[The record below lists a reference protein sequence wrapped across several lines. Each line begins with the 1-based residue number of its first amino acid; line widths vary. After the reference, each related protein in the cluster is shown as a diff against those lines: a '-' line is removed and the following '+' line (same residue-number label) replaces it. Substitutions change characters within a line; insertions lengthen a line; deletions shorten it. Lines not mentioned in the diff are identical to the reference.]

1 MEGMAEFA
9 VQNILKEDEDFQNYL
24 TTFMGTDPTTYQIRK
39 SMGKDFAQAIY
50 EKHGKESF
58 KMMIKNPPST
68 LELKD
73 PQLYLK
79 RVQSHATV

>member
-1 MEGMAEFA
+1 
-9 VQNILKEDEDFQNYL
+9 
-24 TTFMGTDPTTYQIRK
+24 
-39 SMGKDFAQAIY
+39 
-50 EKHGKESF
+50 
-58 KMMIKNPPST
+58 MIKNPPST